1 DLGRTAGRLFVL
13 GAAILGLAGCIP
25 SWTEHYYEPS
35 ASGGTPETRRCP
47 IPPST
52 LRFTIG
58 AIVVGL
64 SGHQRGDCLG
74 ASLYFLIPDGHV
86 VQLTESRI
94 AILPTDGDPV
104 IGQLADISVSARR
117 APFPRIA
124 IDAPMVG
131 ASRPVFHGAQT
142 LAPQGFSTRNH
153 PSASSLRASRSTAS
167 RRRCLRCGSSASA
180 ITP

>member
-1 DLGRTAGRLFVL
+1 MAGRLFVL

-25 SWTEHYYEPS
+25 YWTEHYYEPA
-35 ASGGTPETRRCP
+35 ASGGTLEARRCP

-64 SGHQRGDCLG
+64 SGHQRGDRLG